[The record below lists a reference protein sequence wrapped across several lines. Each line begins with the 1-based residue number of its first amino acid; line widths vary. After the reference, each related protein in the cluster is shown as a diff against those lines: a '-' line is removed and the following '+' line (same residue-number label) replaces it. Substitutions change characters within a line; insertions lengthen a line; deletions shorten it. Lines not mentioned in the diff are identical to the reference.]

1 MVDAAARRL
10 EGMASAPRSART
22 ILGLGAGRLAGGVS
36 RRAGIGAGVTIG
48 GRVALAVAPGAIA
61 ELARGRGTI
70 AVSGTNGKTT
80 TTRLLVAALEAA
92 GGRVVTNATGAN
104 LASGIVS
111 ALASGPADAQPV
123 IEVDEAVLPRVAAS
137 LDPSLLVLTN
147 LSRDQLD
154 RYGEVGRVAGRWRDM
169 LTARPGQPVVANAA
183 DPLIAWAAASAD
195 TVWVDTGL
203 QWREDATA
211 CPACGLLLEW
221 TEGGYASA
229 CGFRMPEAAVRVVDG
244 TVEADGRRVPLAL
257 DLPGRWNL
265 ANAAMAAAAAREMG
279 IGLEPAAAA
288 MAGVREVAGRQA
300 TWGLTGG
307 RRARLLLAKNPAGW
321 TEVLRF
327 LAERDP
333 GAGGT
338 GSGVVVVL
346 NCRIADGKDPSWLW
360 DVPFELL
367 AGRMVAASGERVLD
381 LAVRLRYAGVDCVV
395 EPDPLAAAD
404 GLGGGDVEVVATY
417 SAFVDLV
424 RRLRSPRSASG

>member
-1 MVDAAARRL
+1 MSV
-10 EGMASAPRSART
+10 SPPSRSART
-22 ILGLGAGRLAGGVS
+22 TLALRAGRLAGSVS

-48 GRVALAVAPGAIA
+48 GRVALAVAPGAIG
-61 ELARGRGTI
+61 ELASGRGTI

-92 GGRVVTNATGAN
+92 GGPVVTNATGAN

-111 ALASGPADAQPV
+111 ALASGPADARPV
-123 IEVDEAVLPRVAAS
+123 LEVDEAVLPRVATS
-137 LDPSLLVLTN
+137 LDPALLVLTN

-154 RYGEVGRVAGRWRDM
+154 RYGEVGRVAGRWRET
-169 LTARPGQPVVANAA
+169 LAGRPGQRVVANAA
-183 DPLIAWAAASAD
+183 DPLVAWAAATAD

-211 CPACGLLLEW
+211 CPACGALLDW

-229 CGFRMPEAAVRVVDG
+229 CGFRMPVPAMRVVG
-244 TVEADGRRVPLAL
+244 GAVEAGGLRVPLAL

-265 ANAAMAAAAAREMG
+265 ANAGMAMAAAREMG
-279 IGLEPAAAA
+279 IGLEAAASA

-300 TWGLTGG
+300 TWSLPGG
-307 RRARLLLAKNPAGW
+307 RQARLLLAKNPAGW

-338 GSGVVVVL
+338 GTSVVVVL

-367 AGRMVAASGERVLD
+367 AGRPVAASGERFLD
-381 LAVRLRYAGVDCVV
+381 LAVRLHYAGVDCIA
-395 EPDPLAAAD
+395 EPDPMAAAV
-404 GLGGGDVEVVATY
+404 GLAGGDVEVVATY

-424 RRLRSPRSASG
+424 RRLRSQRSASG